1 METKYRRHLEAL
13 AAAAN
18 CSLREAA
25 LQVCYEHYTERG
37 YPLEV
42 VKQFTELKTDAELF
56 RVFDHIQE
64 CEAAPKC
71 KNIPPFWIF

>member
-1 METKYRRHLEAL
+1 MEIKNRCYVEAL

-25 LQVCYEHYTERG
+25 LQVCYEYYTERG
-37 YPLEV
+37 YPLGV
-42 VKQFTELKTDAELF
+42 VKQFSELKTDAELF
-56 RVFDHIQE
+56 REFDHIQE
-64 CEAAPKC
+64 CKVAPKH

>member
-1 METKYRRHLEAL
+1 MEIKNRCYLEAL

-25 LQVCYEHYTERG
+25 LQVCYEYYTERG

-42 VKQFTELKTDAELF
+42 VKQFSELKTDAELF

-64 CEAAPKC
+64 CKVAPKH